1 MPELVPQY
9 HYWAVR
15 CCARS
20 ACRPLLRL
28 LLFVKH
34 MPAPSSNTR
43 RFGLQTLNPPCA
55 LWTNPH
61 RGRGRAGS
69 WGCLAGASGD
79 MLCMAQRGACPRPR
93 IQNFNVWRPPPW
105 IYFTA
110 FACAVH
116 VADHASVL
124 GIRVGPLR
132 DAAARRCSLLMGGG
146 AGGERGGGILQHITF
161 VCASKLVRNFRDAR
175 RLRRW

>member
-1 MPELVPQY
+1 
-9 HYWAVR
+9 
-15 CCARS
+15 
-20 ACRPLLRL
+20 
-28 LLFVKH
+28 

-55 LWTNPH
+55 LWTNPP

-132 DAAARRCSLLMGGG
+132 DAAAQRCSLLMGGG

-161 VCASKLVRNFRDAR
+161 VCASKLVRNFRKRGASGAGR
-175 RLRRW
+175 PGAGSGAGRGPSHAAAGSGTSASSSLEPR